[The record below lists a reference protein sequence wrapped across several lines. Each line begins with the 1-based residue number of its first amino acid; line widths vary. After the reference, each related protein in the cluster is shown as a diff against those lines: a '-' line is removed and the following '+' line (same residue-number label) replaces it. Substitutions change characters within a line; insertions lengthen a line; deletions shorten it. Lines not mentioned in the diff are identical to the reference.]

1 MNKMTRTV
9 TTEPVMECWWPQSED
24 AGRVSVESDSLQDK
38 RRRMSGL
45 CTGGLASS
53 KIVIRETAGLSNERG
68 EYDRRAAG
76 EGVVQ
81 VETVVINAEKVAIFD
96 CTILDELADMLDD
109 DQELDSYLALLEP
122 TVRPRVAALVR
133 QSAAGELAGML
144 MTAHALAGGS
154 ACYGLCALS
163 AAARQAEEG
172 ARTADPGEAR
182 QGVLEAVAL
191 VETSL
196 SAVSRWRS
204 ARTMLRENLASLSRR
219 VAAS

>member
-1 MNKMTRTV
+1 
-9 TTEPVMECWWPQSED
+9 MECWWPQSEG
-24 AGRVSVESDSLQDK
+24 AGRVSAENDSLQDRG
-38 RRRMSGL
+38 RRLNGL
-45 CTGGLASS
+45 CTGVPASS
-53 KIVIRETAGLSNERG
+53 KIVIRETAGLSDKGG
-68 EYDRRAAG
+68 ECDRRVAG
-76 EGVVQ
+76 EGVFQ
-81 VETVVINAEKVAIFD
+81 AETVMINAEEVAIFD

-144 MTAHALAGGS
+144 MTAHALAGGA

-172 ARTADPGEAR
+172 ARTAHPEEAH

-191 VETSL
+191 VEASL

-204 ARTMLRENLASLSRR
+204 VRTMLRESLASLSRR